1 MNCVEKRE
9 LVRRAL
15 LLYAITDR
23 SWVGKMTLYE
33 QVKASLDGGITLLQ
47 LREKDMPDDEFLRE
61 AKDNEGAGG
70 QLPRALYYQ

>member
-23 SWVGKMTLYE
+23 SWVGEMTLYE
-33 QVKASLDGGITLLQ
+33 QVKG
-47 LREKDMPDDEFLRE
+47 
-61 AKDNEGAGG
+61 
-70 QLPRALYYQ
+70 